1 MLPPIAIICKCLLS
15 KVLLSAPGSSLP
27 SDCNLLASS
36 SWGLKESTQERKKDM
51 VMVERW
57 NGKERKGGKE
67 KMNLFMTLT
76 KIGTYSWVLNFYG
89 ELMGERVRK
98 HPSIPKN
105 RTKGIGK
112 LSVARRVVY
121 LFPSLHNLIISAS

>member
-1 MLPPIAIICKCLLS
+1 
-15 KVLLSAPGSSLP
+15 
-27 SDCNLLASS
+27 
-36 SWGLKESTQERKKDM
+36 
-51 VMVERW
+51 MVERW

-105 RTKGIGK
+105 RTKRYWETECGEESSI
-112 LSVARRVVY
+112 LVSQPPQ
-121 LFPSLHNLIISAS
+121 FDH